1 MQHYSAEVTVSVIL
15 QYKAGNTA
23 CSLKSITCNSAECGQ
38 YREVN
43 IIIKEI
49 N

>member
-1 MQHYSAEVTVSVIL
+1 MQHYSAEVTDSATS
-15 QYKAGNTA
+15 QYKAGNAA
-23 CSLKSITCNSAECGQ
+23 CSLKSITCNPAECGQ

>member
-1 MQHYSAEVTVSVIL
+1 MQHYSAEVTDSATL

-23 CSLKSITCNSAECGQ
+23 CTLKSITCNSAECGQ